1 MSTPL
6 AFGQIGFWQILV
18 ILFVVL
24 LLFGA
29 NRLPKLAR
37 SLGSSLTEFKKGLK
51 DGDGGEA
58 SPRIEPPLSEK
69 EGEKAKSGQSAE
81 QDSG

>member
-1 MSTPL
+1 MIPTV

-18 ILFVVL
+18 ILAVVL

-29 NRLPKLAR
+29 NRLPRLAR

-51 DGDGGEA
+51 DGDAEE
-58 SPRIEPPLSEK
+58 SPPRLEK
-69 EGEKAKSGQSAE
+69 EGGT
-81 QDSG
+81 QDKGPE

>member
-6 AFGQIGFWQILV
+6 AFGQIGFWQIV
-18 ILFVVL
+18 IILFVVL

-29 NRLPKLAR
+29 NRLPRLAR

-51 DGDGGEA
+51 EGDADEA
-58 SPRIEPPLSEK
+58 SPRIQKESE
-69 EGEKAKSGQSAE
+69 EAKSGSPAE
-81 QDSG
+81 KDSG